1 MNITIDN
8 KKYNLVNMVN
18 YNNKNYIAYSDNN
31 NTYISEIIFDNNK
44 YMIKDIDDNLLNKIK
59 EEMEKENEK

>member
-44 YMIKDIDDNLLNKIK
+44 YMIKDNLLNKIK